1 VAVSA
6 NIEPDASEL
15 IDARTV
21 FRAFEVS
28 EFLDWPAW
36 RRLVKILGANG
47 GSYGLSGP
55 RGAGKSWLMLR
66 AIAWAQDLEAPRR
79 AGLGLW
85 YPSPSEY
92 NSLAFLASLSDSL
105 ATEIE
110 RWYRRNPRV
119 RARVA
124 MARIVGVALA
134 IGALVAAWRIA
145 DSAGAT
151 SLAVAAV
158 VAATAIVVALA
169 VRFVAMPLWRS
180 LLPEGRLLREALIV
194 RERARYSAT
203 RREASEVGGEGGR
216 GLVASARVSRERE
229 LIERPAT
236 LSSLVNDFRALAA
249 EAGLVTGRVVIAIDE
264 LDKMANP
271 DAARDLL
278 RDIKGIFEVPRVH
291 FLVSVSDEAARNLSL
306 GALTE
311 RNEFNSSFYTVIQA
325 QPATPGDCAELLDRR
340 SGVPRPI
347 SLALAVLAGGNPRE
361 VVRLAELA
369 EDARTGRE
377 AIMRALK
384 EEALTLRRQVV
395 TALDTEGLAPLG
407 QQAREGA
414 FLALPDDAF
423 ESEDGFSALC
433 AGALAPALWSPEWSD
448 AGWEAR
454 FQEQWRR
461 LLVRLAVAGQ
471 MMGSSSLVT
480 EDELTKRLLGVI
492 TSASQ
497 SSRVARIVLE
507 RQLSIDT
514 PRAPGDTPKQGDI
527 RLQLEGLARRYES
540 VRSSMKPGSERTKEM
555 DGIVSAAR
563 LLCRDAHYTPEET
576 LALLDSP
583 RHGDRVVGLA
593 TVQAT
598 ADPTTFASVLQI
610 VVDPATPFEQ
620 YHALR
625 ALESLRPGLS
635 TEQRS
640 EIARTVSDPEWR
652 ARVAQDVSMEAL
664 AKRLLEALGSDTAP
678 A

>member
-1 VAVSA
+1 M
-6 NIEPDASEL
+6 
-15 IDARTV
+15 
-21 FRAFEVS
+21 
-28 EFLDWPAW
+28 
-36 RRLVKILGANG
+36 G
-47 GSYGLSGP
+47 
-55 RGAGKSWLMLR
+55 
-66 AIAWAQDLEAPRR
+66 
-79 AGLGLW
+79 
-85 YPSPSEY
+85 
-92 NSLAFLASLSDSL
+92 
-105 ATEIE
+105 
-110 RWYRRNPRV
+110 
-119 RARVA
+119 
-124 MARIVGVALA
+124 
-134 IGALVAAWRIA
+134 
-145 DSAGAT
+145 
-151 SLAVAAV
+151 V

-169 VRFVAMPLWRS
+169 VRFVAMPLWRA
-180 LLPEGRLLREALIV
+180 LVPEGRLLREALIV

-236 LSSLVNDFRALAA
+236 LSWLVNDFRALAA

-395 TALDTEGLAPLG
+395 TALDTEGVAPLG
-407 QQAREGA
+407 QEAREGA

-454 FQEQWRR
+454 SRRRPLRCSPAAAGRR
-461 LLVRLAVAGQ
+461 LLGR
-471 MMGSSSLVT
+471 
-480 EDELTKRLLGVI
+480 
-492 TSASQ
+492 
-497 SSRVARIVLE
+497 
-507 RQLSIDT
+507 
-514 PRAPGDTPKQGDI
+514 
-527 RLQLEGLARRYES
+527 
-540 VRSSMKPGSERTKEM
+540 
-555 DGIVSAAR
+555 
-563 LLCRDAHYTPEET
+563 
-576 LALLDSP
+576 
-583 RHGDRVVGLA
+583 
-593 TVQAT
+593 
-598 ADPTTFASVLQI
+598 
-610 VVDPATPFEQ
+610 
-620 YHALR
+620 
-625 ALESLRPGLS
+625 
-635 TEQRS
+635 
-640 EIARTVSDPEWR
+640 
-652 ARVAQDVSMEAL
+652 
-664 AKRLLEALGSDTAP
+664 
-678 A
+678 

>member
-6 NIEPDASEL
+6 NIEPDSSEL
-15 IDARTV
+15 LDARTV
-21 FRAFEVS
+21 FRAFEVG

-36 RRLVKILGANG
+36 RRLLKILGANG

-66 AIAWAQDLEAPRR
+66 AIAWAEDLEAPRR
-79 AGLGLW
+79 TGIGLW

-92 NSLAFLASLSDSL
+92 KALDFLASLSDSL
-105 ATEIE
+105 GTEIE
-110 RWYRRNPRV
+110 RWYRRNPAV

-124 MARIVGVALA
+124 MARIAVAALA
-134 IGALVAAWRIA
+134 AGALVAAWRIA
-145 DSAGAT
+145 VSAGAST
-151 SLAVAAV
+151 LTVAAV
-158 VAATAIVVALA
+158 VAATAVAVALG
-169 VRFVAMPLWRS
+169 VRFVGMPLWRS

-194 RERARYSAT
+194 RERARYTAT

-229 LIERPAT
+229 LVERPAT
-236 LSSLVNDFRALAA
+236 LSSLVNDFRALAG
-249 EAGLVTGRVVIAIDE
+249 EAGRVTGRVVIAIDE
-264 LDKMANP
+264 LDKMADP
-271 DAARDLL
+271 VAARDLL
-278 RDIKGIFEVPRVH
+278 RDIKGIFEVPGVH

-311 RNEFNSSFYTVIQA
+311 RNEFNSSFYTVIEA
-325 QPATPGDCAELLDRR
+325 QPARPSDCAELLDRR

-347 SLALAVLAGGNPRE
+347 SIALAVLAGGNPRE

-369 EDARTGRE
+369 QEARTGRE

-395 TALDTEGLAPLG
+395 TALDADGFPPLG
-407 QQAREGA
+407 PKAREGA

-423 ESEDGFSALC
+423 ETDAGFAPLC

-461 LLVRLAVAGQ
+461 LLVRLAVAGRMVQ
-471 MMGSSSLVT
+471 SSSLVT
-480 EDELTKRLLGVI
+480 DENLTKQLLGVI
-492 TSASQ
+492 TAASQ
-497 SSRVARIVLE
+497 SSGVARIVLE
-507 RQLSIDT
+507 GQLSIDT
-514 PRAPGDTPKQGDI
+514 PRAAGDAPKEDDI
-527 RLQLEGLARRYES
+527 RHQLEGLARRYES
-540 VRSSMKPGSERTKEM
+540 VRASKKPGAERTKEM

-576 LALLDSP
+576 ITLLDST

-598 ADPTTFASVLQI
+598 ADPSTFAHVLKM
-610 VVDPATPFEQ
+610 VADPATPFEQ

-625 ALESLRPGLS
+625 ALESLRPGL
-635 TEQRS
+635 TAEQRADIVS
-640 EIARTVSDPEWR
+640 TVSKPEWR
-652 ARVAQDVSMEAL
+652 ARVAQDLSIEAL
-664 AKRLLEALGSDTAP
+664 VKRLLEALSGDAAP